1 APGLVETAGGML
13 NAIGLQNIGVEAF
26 LAGRLPVLRVAG
38 ARVVANFWGDSP
50 EEFAECGA
58 RLDGAPGVVA
68 LELNASSPNR
78 PEWGSILA
86 TDPQALAA
94 IVRAVRARV
103 RAPLWVKLSPNVGD
117 ITRVGRAAEAEGAD
131 ALTAI
136 NTLRATAIDLEAR
149 RPRLAAG
156 SGGLSG
162 PAIKPVALRM
172 VQELARAVRIPVV
185 GIGGIMTGE
194 DALEFP
200 CGGVPPSTSALNSTV
215 SGAGPSSGVPS
226 AQARSGAASSSALP
240 AATVVVVGAFAGA
253 TVVVLSGASLGPPRP
268 PQPGRTSRSGRARVA
283 EAARTRVM
291 QEPPWSG
298 VAERR
303 RILTD
308 DPEAVNSGRR
318 AVRAPGARPAP
329 LAPGRVMR
337 LDVLVAPPGED

>member
-1 APGLVETAGGML
+1 MSAGAGVDTSVAVGAVRLPNPVIAASGTFGYGTEFAGLVDLGALGALAVKGLSLRPAAGKPAPRLVETAGGML

-26 LAGRLPVLRVAG
+26 LAGRLPALRAAG

-136 NTLRATAIDLEAR
+136 NTLRATAVDVATR
-149 RPRLAAG
+149 RARLASG
-156 SGGLSG
+156 TGGLSG

-172 VQELARAVRIPVV
+172 VHELARAVRIPLV
-185 GIGGIMTGE
+185 GVGGIMTGE
-194 DALEFP
+194 DALEFLV
-200 CGGVPPSTSALNSTV
+200 C
-215 SGAGPSSGVPS
+215 
-226 AQARSGAASSSALP
+226 
-240 AATVVVVGAFAGA
+240 
-253 TVVVLSGASLGPPRP
+253 GASAVQVG
-268 PQPGRTSRSGRARVA
+268 TA
-283 EAARTRVM
+283 TFY
-291 QEPPWSG
+291 
-298 VAERR
+298 
-303 RILTD
+303 
-308 DPEAVNSGRR
+308 DP
-318 AVRAPGARPAP
+318 RAPVRIAEEMTRWCRAHGVHA
-329 LAPGRVMR
+329 LS
-337 LDVLVAPPGED
+337 DVIGTLRT

>member
-1 APGLVETAGGML
+1 MSAGVGVDTSVAVGAVRLPNPVIAASGTFGYGTEFAGLVDLGALGALAVKGLSLLPAAGKPAPRLVETAGGML

-26 LAGRLPVLRVAG
+26 LAGRLPALRAAG

-50 EEFAECGA
+50 EEFAECAA

-136 NTLRATAIDLEAR
+136 NTLRATAIDVATR
-149 RPRLAAG
+149 RPRLASG

-172 VQELARAVRIPVV
+172 VHELARAVRIPLV
-185 GIGGIMTGE
+185 GVGGIMTGE
-194 DALEFP
+194 DALEFL
-200 CGGVPPSTSALNSTV
+200 C
-215 SGAGPSSGVPS
+215 
-226 AQARSGAASSSALP
+226 
-240 AATVVVVGAFAGA
+240 
-253 TVVVLSGASLGPPRP
+253 SGASAVQVGTATFYDPRAP
-268 PQPGRTSRSGRARVA
+268 LRVA
-283 EAARTRVM
+283 EEMAHWCCAH
-291 QEPPWSG
+291 G
-298 VAERR
+298 
-303 RILTD
+303 I
-308 DPEAVNSGRR
+308 
-318 AVRAPGARPAP
+318 GAIGDLIGTLQP
-329 LAPGRVMR
+329 
-337 LDVLVAPPGED
+337 

>member
-1 APGLVETAGGML
+1 VSAGAGVDTSVAVGAVRLPNPVIAASGTFGYGTEFAGLVDLGALGALAVKGLSLRPAAGKPAPRLVETAGGML

-26 LAGRLPVLRVAG
+26 LAGRLPALRAAG

-136 NTLRATAIDLEAR
+136 NTLRATAVDVATR
-149 RPRLAAG
+149 RARLASG
-156 SGGLSG
+156 TGGLSG

-172 VQELARAVRIPVV
+172 VHELARAVRIPLV
-185 GIGGIMTGE
+185 GVGGIMTGE
-194 DALEFP
+194 DALEFLV
-200 CGGVPPSTSALNSTV
+200 C
-215 SGAGPSSGVPS
+215 
-226 AQARSGAASSSALP
+226 
-240 AATVVVVGAFAGA
+240 
-253 TVVVLSGASLGPPRP
+253 GASAVQVG
-268 PQPGRTSRSGRARVA
+268 TA
-283 EAARTRVM
+283 TFY
-291 QEPPWSG
+291 
-298 VAERR
+298 
-303 RILTD
+303 
-308 DPEAVNSGRR
+308 DP
-318 AVRAPGARPAP
+318 RAPVRIAEEMAHWCRAHGVHAI
-329 LAPGRVMR
+329 
-337 LDVLVAPPGED
+337 GEMIGTLRT